1 MEPKDKPPA
10 PWLTHTYGDNERAW
24 TGIQGPKHHAMISTQ
39 AQSRWQMCTWR
50 QLCHLHTLALA
61 EHVGPVLN
69 SRASLSP
76 FFKTSF
82 STACPLLS
90 ICLNDLWTPG
100 TRDVPFCSKPTIQT
114 PLFPPSSECF
124 ESLPCCLWTEIRKKH
139 FGTHDAGRSGAGIA
153 SFWVVCCFN
162 NVTPLL
168 LNLRLPVLFLV
179 PLPCL
184 SSPFQNHYGP
194 LGFLSPHAMQLLL
207 VQREQ
212 SKGSLGTWVQRLR
225 LGEEGALRIS
235 EGGGQSPH

>member
-10 PWLTHTYGDNERAW
+10 PWLTHTYGDTERAW

-82 STACPLLS
+82 ITACPLLS

-100 TRDVPFCSKPTIQT
+100 TKDVPFCSKPTIQT
-114 PLFPPSSECF
+114 PSSLPLLNALSLFPAVFELRSERNI
-124 ESLPCCLWTEIRKKH
+124 L
-139 FGTHDAGRSGAGIA
+139 AQMM
-153 SFWVVCCFN
+153 
-162 NVTPLL
+162 
-168 LNLRLPVLFLV
+168 LV
-179 PLPCL
+179 D
-184 SSPFQNHYGP
+184 Q
-194 LGFLSPHAMQLLL
+194 
-207 VQREQ
+207 VQ
-212 SKGSLGTWVQRLR
+212 G
-225 LGEEGALRIS
+225 
-235 EGGGQSPH
+235 